1 MDVRWFAS
9 PSVWSYGIAALVFG
23 AFSFHVARGRARSG
37 RPAFLL
43 ATLVLSAA
51 ASGAAV
57 FFALQPS
64 ADTWTTTQALDSLR
78 TGAALGFMA
87 VFLGAREGSTRVS
100 RALLTALMVTL
111 AVLIVGLMVII
122 GSPPPGI
129 PELGRSSYRL
139 GFGLSLAVGILG
151 LVLTEQCYRRTP
163 SRSRW
168 HVRPLVLA
176 FAAIFG
182 YDVVLYSDAALFGLL
197 DENLWTARGIAQ
209 AMTVPLFA
217 LTFDRTKNWS
227 FDVVLSRGIVAGSTA
242 LLASGA
248 YLVLVATGGFYL
260 RYFGGSWGRA
270 LEVALLFAAL
280 LLLAMV
286 SVSTTFRAKLRV
298 IVAKNFFAYRY
309 DYREEWLRFTKTL
322 AAGAAE
328 QARMSCILALANLV
342 ESSGGALWLNDQG
355 DGYRQVERTLLPRTD
370 AIEAA
375 ESALPSFLRRTGWV
389 VEISDLVRQPAKYQE
404 LVLPPSIESMR
415 DAWLIVPLL
424 TGEELIGFVVL
435 VSPRIRVE
443 IDWEVLD
450 LLRTAGRQASSYLAY
465 AMAAEALLEANK
477 FDAFNRLSA
486 FVVHDLKN
494 LIAQLQL
501 LLSNAER
508 HRNNPEFQRDM
519 LSTVEHV
526 VGKMHQLTM
535 QLRPDASSI
544 DRMRQVDIGVLA
556 KRVQALL
563 AKGRVSVD
571 VDAPAGLLVQ
581 GHEDRLER
589 VIGHLVQNAVEAS
602 EDDSS
607 VTVRAMRD
615 CDDVVIEVSDKG
627 KGMTSDFLRDRLFKP
642 FQTTKDTGT
651 GIGAYE
657 SQQYV
662 KQIGGR
668 IEVESEVDRGTSVRV
683 RLRAVPQPVLETRR

>member
-1 MDVRWFAS
+1 MVT
-9 PSVWSYGIAALVFG
+9 VVILIVALM
-23 AFSFHVARGRARSG
+23 
-37 RPAFLL
+37 AFL
-43 ATLVLSAA
+43 
-51 ASGAAV
+51 
-57 FFALQPS
+57 
-64 ADTWTTTQALDSLR
+64 
-78 TGAALGFMA
+78 
-87 VFLGAREGSTRVS
+87 
-100 RALLTALMVTL
+100 
-111 AVLIVGLMVII
+111 
-122 GSPPPGI
+122 GSPPPGV
-129 PELGRSSYRL
+129 PELGRTNHLL
-139 GFGLSLAVGILG
+139 GFGILLAIAIFG

-168 HVRPLVLA
+168 HVRPLILA
-176 FAAIFG
+176 FAAIFA
-182 YDVVLYSDAALFGLL
+182 YDVVLYSDAVLFRVL
-197 DENLWTARGIAQ
+197 DENLWAARGIAQ

-227 FDVVLSRGIVAGSTA
+227 FDVVLSRGVVAGSTA

-248 YLVLVATGGFYL
+248 YLVMVATGGFYL
-260 RYFGGSWGRA
+260 RYFGGSWGKA

-298 IVAKNFFAYRY
+298 LVAKNFFAYRY
-309 DYREEWLRFTKTL
+309 DYREEWLRFTQTL
-322 AAGAAE
+322 AAGTAE
-328 QARMSCILALANLV
+328 QARMSCIRGLANLV
-342 ESSGGALWLNDQG
+342 ESPGGALWLNEHG
-355 DGYRQVERTLLPRTD
+355 DGYRQVERYVLPRSEI
-370 AIEAA
+370 IEPVD
-375 ESALPSFLRRTGWV
+375 SGLPLFLRRTGWV
-389 VEISDLVRQPAKYQE
+389 VEISDFLRQPAKYQE
-404 LVLPPSIESMR
+404 LTLPPSIESMR

-435 VSPRIRVE
+435 VNPRIRVE

-450 LLRTAGRQASSYLAY
+450 LLRTAGRQASSYLGY

-508 HRNNPEFQRDM
+508 HRNNPDFQRDM

-544 DRMRQVDIGVLA
+544 DRMRLVDIGLLA
-556 KRVQALL
+556 TRIQALHS
-563 AKGRVSVD
+563 KSRSSVQ
-571 VDAPAGLLVQ
+571 VDAAAGLLVR

-602 EDDSS
+602 GDDSP
-607 VTVRAMRD
+607 VVMRAIRD
-615 CDDVVIEVSDKG
+615 GDDVVIDVSDKG
-627 KGMTSDFLRDRLFKP
+627 KGMTPDFVRDRLFKP

-662 KQIGGR
+662 KQIGGQ
-668 IEVESEVDRGTSVRV
+668 IEVESAPDQGTCVRV
-683 RLRAVPQPVLETRR
+683 RLPAAPVVSTLETKT

>member
-1 MDVRWFAS
+1 M
-9 PSVWSYGIAALVFG
+9 
-23 AFSFHVARGRARSG
+23 
-37 RPAFLL
+37 
-43 ATLVLSAA
+43 
-51 ASGAAV
+51 
-57 FFALQPS
+57 
-64 ADTWTTTQALDSLR
+64 
-78 TGAALGFMA
+78 
-87 VFLGAREGSTRVS
+87 S
-100 RALLTALMVTL
+100 RAVVTALMV
-111 AVLIVGLMVII
+111 AAAILIVAVMIVI
-122 GSPPPGI
+122 GAPPPGI
-129 PELGRSSYRL
+129 PELGRSNHL
-139 GFGLSLAVGILG
+139 LAFGVSLAVAILG

-168 HVRPLVLA
+168 HVRPLILA
-176 FAAIFG
+176 FAAIFA
-182 YDVVLYSDAALFGLL
+182 YDVILYSDAVLFRVL
-197 DENLWTARGIAQ
+197 DENLWAARGIAQ

-260 RYFGGSWGRA
+260 RYFGGSWGKA

-286 SVSTTFRAKLRV
+286 SVSATFRAKLRV
-298 IVAKNFFAYRY
+298 LVAKNFFAYRY
-309 DYREEWLRFTKTL
+309 DYREEWLRFTQTL
-322 AAGAAE
+322 AAGPAE
-328 QARMSCILALANLV
+328 HARMSCIHALANLV
-342 ESSGGALWLNDQG
+342 ESSGGALWLKEQG
-355 DGYRQVERTLLPRTD
+355 SGYRQVERSSLPRTD
-370 AIEAA
+370 AIESV

-389 VEISDLVRQPAKYQE
+389 VEISDFRRQPAKYQG
-404 LVLPPSIESMR
+404 LTLPPSIESMR

-435 VSPRIRVE
+435 VNPRIRVE

-519 LSTVEHV
+519 LNTVEHV

-544 DRMRQVDIGVLA
+544 DRMRLIDISLVA
-556 KRVQALL
+556 KRIQVLHS
-563 AKGRVSVD
+563 KGRSSVE
-571 VDAPAGLLVQ
+571 VDAPAGLLVR

-589 VIGHLVQNAVEAS
+589 VLGHLVQNAVEAS
-602 EDDSS
+602 GDDSP
-607 VTVRAMRD
+607 VVMRAMRD
-615 CDDVVIEVSDKG
+615 GDDVVIDVSDKG
-627 KGMTSDFLRDRLFKP
+627 KGMTPDFVRDRLFKP
-642 FQTTKDTGT
+642 FQTTKDSGT

-662 KQIGGR
+662 KQIGGQ
-668 IEVESEVDRGTSVRV
+668 IEVESAPDQGTCVRV
-683 RLRAVPQPVLETRR
+683 RLRAAPVVPTPETTS

>member
-1 MDVRWFAS
+1 M
-9 PSVWSYGIAALVFG
+9 L
-23 AFSFHVARGRARSG
+23 
-37 RPAFLL
+37 
-43 ATLVLSAA
+43 LSAA
-51 ASGAAV
+51 AAAAAV
-57 FFALQPS
+57 CFTLSPS
-64 ADTWTTTQALDSLR
+64 SETWNATHILDSLR
-78 TGAALGFMA
+78 TGAVLGFMVA
-87 VFLGAREGSTRVS
+87 FLGPREGSTGLS
-100 RALLTALMVTL
+100 RGALTALM
-111 AVLIVGLMVII
+111 AVAAIIIVAAMIGIGL
-122 GSPPPGI
+122 PPPGV
-129 PELGRSSYRL
+129 PELGRWNHLL
-139 GFGLSLAVGILG
+139 GFGTSLSVAILG
-151 LVLTEQCYRRTP
+151 LVLTEQFYRRIP

-168 HVRPLVLA
+168 HVRPLALA

-182 YDVVLYSDAALFGLL
+182 YDVILYSDATLFRVL
-197 DENLWTARGIAQ
+197 DDNLWAARGVAQ

-217 LTFDRTKNWS
+217 LTFERTKSWS
-227 FDVVLSRGIVAGSTA
+227 FDVALSRGVLAGSTA

-248 YLVLVATGGFYL
+248 YLVMVATAGFFL
-260 RYFGGSWGRA
+260 RYFGGSWGKT

-298 IVAKNFFAYRY
+298 LVAKNFFAYRY
-309 DYREEWLRFTKTL
+309 DYREEWLRFTQTL
-322 AAGAAE
+322 ASGPAA
-328 QARMSCILALANLV
+328 QARMSCILALADLV
-342 ESSGGALWLNDQG
+342 ESSGGALWLNEQSA
-355 DGYRQVERTLLPRTD
+355 GYRQVERSSLPRTD
-370 AIEAA
+370 AIEPAD
-375 ESALPSFLRRTGWV
+375 SSLPSFLRRTGWV
-389 VEISDLVRQPAKYQE
+389 VEISDMRRRPAKYQE
-404 LVLPPSIESMR
+404 LVLPPSIEAMR
-415 DAWLIVPLL
+415 EAWLIVPLL

-435 VSPRIRVE
+435 VTPRIRVE

-450 LLRTAGRQASSYLAY
+450 LLKTAGRQASSYLAY

-519 LSTVEHV
+519 MSTVEHV

-544 DRMRQVDIGVLA
+544 DRTRPVDIGLVA
-556 KRVQALL
+556 RRVQSLRS
-563 AKGRVSVD
+563 KGRTNLKVEAQD
-571 VDAPAGLLVQ
+571 GLLVQ

-589 VIGHLVQNAVEAS
+589 VIGHLVQNALEAS
-602 EDDSS
+602 RDDSA
-607 VTVRAMRD
+607 VWVRVIRD
-615 CDDVVIEVSDKG
+615 GDDAVIEVCDNG
-627 KGMTSDFLRDRLFKP
+627 KGMTSDFIRDQLFKP
-642 FQTTKDTGT
+642 FQTTKDAGT

-668 IEVESEVDRGTSVRV
+668 LEVESAPDQGTCVRV
-683 RLRAVPQPVLETRR
+683 RLRAVPMGPTVETGA

>member
-1 MDVRWFAS
+1 M
-9 PSVWSYGIAALVFG
+9 
-23 AFSFHVARGRARSG
+23 
-37 RPAFLL
+37 
-43 ATLVLSAA
+43 
-51 ASGAAV
+51 
-57 FFALQPS
+57 
-64 ADTWTTTQALDSLR
+64 
-78 TGAALGFMA
+78 
-87 VFLGAREGSTRVS
+87 S
-100 RALLTALMVTL
+100 RAVATALMV
-111 AVLIVGLMVII
+111 AAAILIVAVMIVI
-122 GSPPPGI
+122 GAPPPGI
-129 PELGRSSYRL
+129 PELGRSNHL
-139 GFGLSLAVGILG
+139 LAFGVSLAVAILG

-168 HVRPLVLA
+168 HVRPLILA
-176 FAAIFG
+176 FAAIFA
-182 YDVVLYSDAALFGLL
+182 YDVILYSDAVLFRVL
-197 DENLWTARGIAQ
+197 DENLWAARGIAQ

-227 FDVVLSRGIVAGSTA
+227 FDVVLSRGVVAGSTA

-260 RYFGGSWGRA
+260 RYFGGSWGKA

-286 SVSTTFRAKLRV
+286 SVSATFRAKLRV
-298 IVAKNFFAYRY
+298 LVAKNFFAYRY
-309 DYREEWLRFTKTL
+309 DYREEWLRFTQTL
-322 AAGAAE
+322 AAGPAE
-328 QARMSCILALANLV
+328 HARMSCIRALANLV
-342 ESSGGALWLNDQG
+342 ESSGGALWLKEQG
-355 DGYRQVERTLLPRTD
+355 SGYRQVERSSLPRTD
-370 AIEAA
+370 AIESV
-375 ESALPSFLRRTGWV
+375 ESAFPSFLRRTGWV
-389 VEISDLVRQPAKYQE
+389 VEISDFRRQPAKYQE
-404 LVLPPSIESMR
+404 LTLPPSIESMR

-435 VSPRIRVE
+435 VNPRIRVE

-519 LSTVEHV
+519 LNTVEHV

-544 DRMRQVDIGVLA
+544 DRMRLVDISLVA
-556 KRVQALL
+556 KRIQALHS
-563 AKGRVSVD
+563 KGRSSVE
-571 VDAPAGLLVQ
+571 VDAPAGLLVR

-589 VIGHLVQNAVEAS
+589 VLGHLVQNAVEAS
-602 EDDSS
+602 GDDSP
-607 VTVRAMRD
+607 VVMRAMREG
-615 CDDVVIEVSDKG
+615 DDVVIDVSDKG
-627 KGMTSDFLRDRLFKP
+627 KGMTPDFVRDRLFKP
-642 FQTTKDTGT
+642 FQTTKDSGT

-662 KQIGGR
+662 KQIGGQ
-668 IEVESEVDRGTSVRV
+668 IEVQSAPDQGTCVRV
-683 RLRAVPQPVLETRR
+683 RLRAAPVVPAPETTS